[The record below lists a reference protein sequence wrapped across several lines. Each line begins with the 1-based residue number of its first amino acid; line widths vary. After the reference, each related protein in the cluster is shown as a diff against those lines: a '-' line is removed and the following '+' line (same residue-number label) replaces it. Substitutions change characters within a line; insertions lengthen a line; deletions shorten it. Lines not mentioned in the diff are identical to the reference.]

1 MWAINKKGEKN
12 LPVCSHHSPGLY
24 AYALRL
30 YLRHLPDRIWRTT
43 WRCSGHAGSVLP
55 VPALETRP
63 ETLWVDEPTACPEG
77 VALQLQ
83 LAEGL
88 GAGKGCGAGTRQR
101 STTPYCRR

>member
-1 MWAINKKGEKN
+1 MEDDLALLWARWLGAA
-12 LPVCSHHSPGLY
+12 SAS
-24 AYALRL
+24 AR
-30 YLRHLPDRIWRTT
+30 D
-43 WRCSGHAGSVLP
+43 
-55 VPALETRP
+55 

>member
-1 MWAINKKGEKN
+1 MEDDLALLWARWLGAA
-12 LPVCSHHSPGLY
+12 SAS
-24 AYALRL
+24 AR
-30 YLRHLPDRIWRTT
+30 D
-43 WRCSGHAGSVLP
+43 
-55 VPALETRP
+55 

-77 VALQLQ
+77 VQLQ